1 MKMTYTTP
9 AMEVFKSE
17 TRQMLATSTIGIDSS
32 QYIDDPGDVLAP
44 KFQGYLDD
52 LGFDSDDL
60 YW

>member
-1 MKMTYTTP
+1 MKMTYMTP

-17 TRQMLATSTIGIDSS
+17 TRQMLATSTIGIVSDPN
-32 QYIDDPGDVLAP
+32 IDDSGDVLAP